1 MWKNQDK
8 VDTKTIKIY
17 IEELGPI
24 RDSVIELKPFMIFS
38 GESGMGKSYTVLLVH
53 YIYRILCNA
62 ALSSFFEEIKADYNA
77 LIDQH
82 PDDKEGLLCE
92 FSLNQFEEWGNR
104 SAVSYLAD
112 MLGVSTMSAKISIKF
127 EGMADHYKF
136 TFKKEV
142 LDVLGGEV
150 DYFESVHLNNDP
162 GLRLPNHSKNWNS
175 IPFVVLF
182 RHHLRE
188 MYHITQSDTFL
199 LPPSRGVL
207 ISLSDVA
214 RSSILASVGMYREF
228 LTDFSNLKARKA
240 EEQFLI
246 DRYSSL
252 SSDMLHG
259 NISMKDN
266 DLYYAQSY
274 GEIPITAAASSVKE
288 LTPFALMLQKGV
300 VGDYSILFEEP
311 ESHLHPEM
319 QIKVA
324 DLLAYISSYGGRM
337 QITSHSDYL
346 LRRINDLIRLDILK
360 NQLSEIDYLAF
371 CEKYHYDPKITLP
384 SSRIGA
390 YFFKHQKEEMVEIVP
405 QEVAKGVP
413 FDTFRAVLDN
423 QLADSSALFDKVEE
437 IE

>member
-1 MWKNQDK
+1 M
-8 VDTKTIKIY
+8 
-17 IEELGPI
+17 
-24 RDSVIELKPFMIFS
+24 
-38 GESGMGKSYTVLLVH
+38 
-53 YIYRILCNA
+53 
-62 ALSSFFEEIKADYNA
+62 
-77 LIDQH
+77 
-82 PDDKEGLLCE
+82 
-92 FSLNQFEEWGNR
+92 
-104 SAVSYLAD
+104 
-112 MLGVSTMSAKISIKF
+112 
-127 EGMADHYKF
+127 
-136 TFKKEV
+136 
-142 LDVLGGEV
+142 
-150 DYFESVHLNNDP
+150 
-162 GLRLPNHSKNWNS
+162 
-175 IPFVVLF
+175 
-182 RHHLRE
+182 
-188 MYHITQSDTFL
+188 
-199 LPPSRGVL
+199 
-207 ISLSDVA
+207 
-214 RSSILASVGMYREF
+214 
-228 LTDFSNLKARKA
+228 KARKA

>member
-1 MWKNQDK
+1 MN
-8 VDTKTIKIY
+8 TKTITIY

-24 RDSVIELKPFMIFS
+24 RNSEIELKPFMVFS
-38 GESGMGKSYTVLLVH
+38 GDSGVGKSYSALLVH
-53 YIYRILCNA
+53 YIYRILCNT
-62 ALSSFFEEIKADYNA
+62 ALSSFFEEIKANYNT

-82 PDDKEGLLCE
+82 QEDKEGLLFE
-92 FSLNQFEEWGNR
+92 FSLSQFEKWCNQ
-104 SAVSYLAD
+104 SAILYLAD
-112 MLGVSTMSAKISIKF
+112 MLGVSTVSAKISIKF
-127 EGMADHYKF
+127 AGLVDHYKF
-136 TFKKEV
+136 TFKKEE
-142 LDVLGGEV
+142 LNLPGDEV
-150 DYFESVHLNNDP
+150 DYFESVQLNNDS
-162 GLRLPNHSKNWNS
+162 GLRIPYRSRNWDS

-182 RHHLRE
+182 RQYLRE
-188 MYHITQSDTFL
+188 TYNIIQTDTFL
-199 LPPSRGVL
+199 LPPSRGAL

-252 SSDMLHG
+252 SSEMLHG
-259 NISMKDN
+259 NISMKEN
-266 DLYYAQSY
+266 DLFYTQSY

-300 VGDYSILFEEP
+300 IGEYSVLFEEP

-324 DLLAYISSYGGRM
+324 DLLAYISLLDGRI

-360 NQLSEIDYLAF
+360 NHLSDVDYQVF
-371 CEKYHYDPKITLP
+371 CEKYHFNPKITLP

-390 YFFKHQKEEMVEIVP
+390 YFFKYEKEGTVEIIT
-405 QEVAKGVP
+405 QEVTTGVP

-423 QLADSSALFDKVEE
+423 QLANSSALFDKVEE
-437 IE
+437 IG